1 MGKKI
6 IANTLLFVFM
16 MGFIIGFNIVFG
28 TENTLIGVTTITAV
42 LMFLEK
48 DFSLNPVSTGIK
60 LICFN
65 VLMGIV
71 KNIKIVKNIIIFFI
85 LLTYLY
91 IF

>member
-1 MGKKI
+1 MYKGCDYMGKKI

-48 DFSLNPVSTGIK
+48 DFFFSL
-60 LICFN
+60 
-65 VLMGIV
+65 
-71 KNIKIVKNIIIFFI
+71 IIISPCFYYHSKISILIMFFHH
-85 LLTYLY
+85 L
-91 IF
+91 